1 MRMSQQD
8 KTEEIKKK
16 FNLTDE
22 EYLSLSETEFRACFR
37 ERSHHTMEIQVYHAA
52 YYKKPLEAK
61 QTETAL
67 RLLALWD
74 KRGLSHDLPDYVYTK
89 KLLSFADLL
98 IQGKELDLSAW
109 QWHFFSKEEQ
119 EVFDRAVFERRS
131 VRQWTGERVPES
143 VVHKLLKAGLWAA
156 HSCNLQSIRYLVVRE
171 EKTPD
176 LFIGADIPGGTVH
189 IVLLQDERVYKANPL
204 NPVRNRLLD
213 CGAAAQNIV
222 LAAHAYGLGGVWL
235 TFNEA
240 MKERLRKHFHLPE
253 YISVVTYVDIGWPD
267 QTPYPPQRI
276 SVEEAL
282 LTDL

>member
-1 MRMSQQD
+1 MSQQ
-8 KTEEIKKK
+8 EQEVINRK

-22 EYLSLSETEFRACFR
+22 EYLALSETEFRARFR

-52 YYKKPLEAK
+52 YYKKPLDEK
-61 QTETAL
+61 QTQTVL
-67 RLLALWD
+67 RLLDLWD
-74 KRGLSHDLPDYVYTK
+74 KRGLSHDLPDYIYAK
-89 KLLSFADLL
+89 KLLGFAELL
-98 IQGKELDLSAW
+98 TQGKEVDLSAW
-109 QWHFFSKEEQ
+109 QWHFFRKEEQ
-119 EVFDRAVFERRS
+119 DLFEKAVYERRS
-131 VRQWTGERVPES
+131 VRHWTTGRVPEE
-143 VVHKLLKAGLWAA
+143 VVYKVLKAGLWAA

-176 LFIGADIPGGTVH
+176 LFVGADIPGGPVH
-189 IVLLQDERVYKANPL
+189 IVLLQDELVYKANPL

-213 CGAAAQNIV
+213 CGAAAQNVV

-235 TFNEA
+235 TFNEE
-240 MKERLRKHFHLPE
+240 MKERLRKHFNLPD

>member
-1 MRMSQQD
+1 MSQQ
-8 KTEEIKKK
+8 EQEVINRK

-22 EYLSLSETEFRACFR
+22 EYLALSETEFRARFR

-52 YYKKPLEAK
+52 YYKKPLDEK
-61 QTETAL
+61 QTQTVL
-67 RLLALWD
+67 RLLDLWD
-74 KRGLSHDLPDYVYTK
+74 KRGLSHDLPDYIYAK
-89 KLLSFADLL
+89 KLLGFAELL
-98 IQGKELDLSAW
+98 TQGKEVDLSAW

-119 EVFDRAVFERRS
+119 DLFEKAVYERRS
-131 VRQWTGERVPES
+131 VRHWTAGRVPEE
-143 VVHKLLKAGLWAA
+143 VVYKVLKAGLWAA

-176 LFIGADIPGGTVH
+176 LFVGADIPGGPVH

-213 CGAAAQNIV
+213 CGAAAQNVV

-235 TFNEA
+235 TFNEE
-240 MKERLRKHFHLPE
+240 MKERLRKHFNLPE